1 MAIKAVKML
10 DMKFHIPLK
19 LNDLPTSDVV
29 GITLL
34 NIGSVRMS
42 GSLRYSM
49 RCGKTSLSFS
59 R

>member
-29 GITLL
+29 RLL
-34 NIGSVRMS
+34 DSGGLCSHVVREAE
-42 GSLRYSM
+42 LIF
-49 RCGKTSLSFS
+49 KAIEK
-59 R
+59 